1 MMNCISRNRISGFPN
16 QKSPSRGFTWAP
28 AVVPVCCSL
37 TSSAS
42 FETTCSSLVPT
53 SMTSLNNKT
62 NTNTCS
68 ECQCH
73 MNFKS
78 STSLLLLCSLT
89 MAGMN
94 DNQKYI
100 FRPETI
106 SMTKLKCDDGNGV
119 YFVFYINVW
128 VTMNIYAD
136 TYYSVNPK
144 RPAVDLSRNIHHY

>member
-1 MMNCISRNRISGFPN
+1 
-16 QKSPSRGFTWAP
+16 
-28 AVVPVCCSL
+28 
-37 TSSAS
+37 
-42 FETTCSSLVPT
+42 
-53 SMTSLNNKT
+53 
-62 NTNTCS
+62 
-68 ECQCH
+68 

-119 YFVFYINVW
+119 YFVFYINV
-128 VTMNIYAD
+128 
-136 TYYSVNPK
+136 
-144 RPAVDLSRNIHHY
+144 